1 MASFPPLEPVA
12 RRYNLGAHPVTVQ
25 AYPAA
30 EVRFLHGTTAT
41 GTTMELV
48 YQDLNQTE
56 AALIR
61 DHYRGQQGSLVP
73 FVLSAAALNGN
84 DGSMFAST
92 GQWRYVSAPEEI
104 QRDAGLVDV
113 TVQLALSLS

>member
-1 MASFPPLEPVA
+1 MAIFPALEPIG

-30 EVRFLHGTTAT
+30 DVRFLHGNTAT
-41 GTTMELV
+41 GATMELI
-48 YQDLNQTE
+48 YTDLSQAE

-61 DHYRGQQGSLVP
+61 SHYRGQQGSLLP
-73 FVLSAAALNGN
+73 FDLSPEALNGN
-84 DGSMFAST
+84 DGSMFPVL
-92 GQWRYVSAPEEI
+92 GQWRYTSAPQES